1 MACPL
6 NWYGGWS
13 LILAAFAIGAAVGLF
28 FHNEQFWGGYASWR
42 RRMARLGH
50 IALAALGM
58 LNLIYSLSP
67 GAGGLA
73 GGLLL
78 AGGVAM
84 PAVCFL
90 GAWRK
95 PLRHLFF
102 IPVSL
107 LVLAV
112 VIILVSGANP

>member
-1 MACPL
+1 MAHSA
-6 NWYGGWS
+6 NFYGGWS
-13 LILAAFAIGAAVGLF
+13 LILASFAIGAAIGLF
-28 FHNEQFWGGYASWR
+28 FHGEQFWGGYTSGR

-67 GAGGLA
+67 GTGSVA

-78 AGGVAM
+78 AGGIAM

-90 GAWRK
+90 SAWRK